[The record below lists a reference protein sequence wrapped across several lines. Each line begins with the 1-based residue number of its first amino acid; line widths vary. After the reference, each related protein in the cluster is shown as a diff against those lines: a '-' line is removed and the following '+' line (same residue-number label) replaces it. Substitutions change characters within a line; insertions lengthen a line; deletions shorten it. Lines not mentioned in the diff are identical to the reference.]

1 MPFQSGLKYQKYIQ
15 FRFLFHRITT
25 EIVIGCS
32 KDDKS
37 ASKAKY
43 SRRNFIINR
52 SDVYLSCIR
61 TCQDLSI
68 FFQISKFIFYR
79 YFHQYYIINNIIN
92 ILTGPNTVLAFIQPQ
107 LQDFRHNSGRFSK
120 GFSSFFVRTS
130 SINRTEDFAKL
141 FSMF

>member
-1 MPFQSGLKYQKYIQ
+1 MVGREKNEMNLGAFPKRLKIPKILQKYIQ
-15 FRFLFHRITT
+15 FRFPFHRITT
-25 EIVIGCS
+25 EIVIGCT

-37 ASKAKY
+37 ASKVKY

-92 ILTGPNTVLAFIQPQ
+92 ILTSISYGISIDSA
-107 LQDFRHNSGRFSK
+107 SASRF
-120 GFSSFFVRTS
+120 
-130 SINRTEDFAKL
+130 
-141 FSMF
+141 

>member
-1 MPFQSGLKYQKYIQ
+1 MVGREKNEMNLGAFPKRLKIPKILQKYIQ
-15 FRFLFHRITT
+15 FRFRFHRITT
-25 EIVIGCS
+25 EIVIGCT

-37 ASKAKY
+37 ASKVKY

-92 ILTGPNTVLAFIQPQ
+92 ILTSISYGISIDSA
-107 LQDFRHNSGRFSK
+107 SASRF
-120 GFSSFFVRTS
+120 
-130 SINRTEDFAKL
+130 
-141 FSMF
+141 

>member
-37 ASKAKY
+37 ASKVKY

-92 ILTGPNTVLAFIQPQ
+92 ILTGPNTVEAFIQP
-107 LQDFRHNSGRFSK
+107 SRFLTIR
-120 GFSSFFVRTS
+120 FFNLKAV
-130 SINRTEDFAKL
+130 INNCTV
-141 FSMF
+141 MFTGDRVNEYTY

>member
-37 ASKAKY
+37 ASKVKY

-79 YFHQYYIINNIIN
+79 YFHQYYIIKNIVN
-92 ILTGPNTVLAFIQPQ
+92 ILTRLNTVLAFIQPRF
-107 LQDFRHNSGRFSK
+107 QDFRQHFGRLFK
-120 GFSSFFVRTS
+120 GFSSFLYVLQ
-130 SINRTEDFAKL
+130 A
-141 FSMF
+141 